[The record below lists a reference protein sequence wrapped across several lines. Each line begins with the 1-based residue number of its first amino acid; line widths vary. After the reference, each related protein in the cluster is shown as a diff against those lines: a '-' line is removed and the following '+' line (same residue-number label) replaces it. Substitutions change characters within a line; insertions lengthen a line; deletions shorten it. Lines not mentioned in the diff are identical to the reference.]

1 MRYPTRHYFSSAL
14 SISFLLGFLCCQSS
28 SLSHD
33 YLSQGSSLSVENPND
48 FLSSPNG
55 LFSAGFHQVGNNT
68 YSFAV
73 RFSEQ
78 LCAHA
83 CVVWMANRDQ
93 PVNGRHSK
101 LSLTNNGDLILNDA
115 GHSVVWSTNTGNI
128 SVKTSS
134 QLQLLDTGNLVLYEV
149 DLSGQITNI
158 VRWQSFDHP
167 TDTLLPNQ
175 KLTRAASL
183 LSSRSR
189 RNCSL
194 GFYKLYF
201 DNDNVLRLLFN
212 GPEVSSVY
220 WPSPGRANWRS
231 GRLTYNDSRI
241 ACLDSFGNFSS
252 SDGFKFMS
260 ADYGQEIP
268 RRLRTDFD
276 GNIRLYSLSGKKGE
290 WTVSWQAMSR
300 PCRIHGICG
309 PNSLCR
315 VNHTGRRCTCAPGHE
330 RVDRSDWS
338 RGCKP
343 IFNPDF
349 CSNNT
354 RVRFQKLARANFYG
368 YYNLEFENYTF
379 ERCQRKC
386 LEICSC
392 KGFQFRF
399 IEDKGYFN
407 CYPKLRLVNGYRA
420 AGDIHLK
427 FPQDSQF
434 SSIRPERSRLQCP
447 AANNYE
453 LQRIYTRSNGDRLL
467 KFLLIFA
474 LVIGGIET
482 MAILLVWL
490 FVIRSRR
497 DNGDDSKAYHL
508 AATGLTGGVLH
519 PNFGGSEQENRRL
532 TSWVREKMN
541 NEGVPVANRIEEIK
555 DHSLEGEYVWNKVEA
570 LVAVALQCVAEDRYE
585 RPTMRQVVEML
596 RG

>member
-1 MRYPTRHYFSSAL
+1 
-14 SISFLLGFLCCQSS
+14 
-28 SLSHD
+28 
-33 YLSQGSSLSVENPND
+33 
-48 FLSSPNG
+48 
-55 LFSAGFHQVGNNT
+55 
-68 YSFAV
+68 
-73 RFSEQ
+73 
-78 LCAHA
+78 
-83 CVVWMANRDQ
+83 
-93 PVNGRHSK
+93 
-101 LSLTNNGDLILNDA
+101 
-115 GHSVVWSTNTGNI
+115 
-128 SVKTSS
+128 
-134 QLQLLDTGNLVLYEV
+134 
-149 DLSGQITNI
+149 
-158 VRWQSFDHP
+158 
-167 TDTLLPNQ
+167 
-175 KLTRAASL
+175 
-183 LSSRSR
+183 
-189 RNCSL
+189 
-194 GFYKLYF
+194 
-201 DNDNVLRLLFN
+201 
-212 GPEVSSVY
+212 
-220 WPSPGRANWRS
+220 
-231 GRLTYNDSRI
+231 
-241 ACLDSFGNFSS
+241 
-252 SDGFKFMS
+252 
-260 ADYGQEIP
+260 
-268 RRLRTDFD
+268 
-276 GNIRLYSLSGKKGE
+276 
-290 WTVSWQAMSR
+290 MSR

-482 MAILLVWL
+482 MAVLLVWL

-508 AATGLTGGVLH
+508 AATGFRRYTYAELKKATRNFREEIGRGAWGSVYKAVLPGERVGAVKRLMESNQGEAEFLAEVSTIGKLNHMNLIETWGYCAEGKHRLLVYDYMEHGSLADNLSNGKLDWRRRFDIAIGAARGLAYLHEECLEWVLH
-519 PNFGGSEQENRRL
+519 C
-532 TSWVREKMN
+532 
-541 NEGVPVANRIEEIK
+541 
-555 DHSLEGEYVWNKVEA
+555 D
-570 LVAVALQCVAEDRYE
+570 
-585 RPTMRQVVEML
+585 
-596 RG
+596 